1 MISDNFMKVL
11 EREFYD
17 KVIFDK
23 EKIREASRSPYNISP
38 HLKKFERDADVL
50 FKPISEEDI
59 EIL

>member
-1 MISDNFMKVL
+1 MKVL

-38 HLKKFERDADVL
+38 HLRAMRIMQQKF
-50 FKPISEEDI
+50 
-59 EIL
+59 